1 MSIITW
7 RDSYSIGIEAIDSQ
21 HKVLLSCINDLYEAQ
36 KNSTSQAIIK
46 DVIEKLHD
54 YTVFHFEMEEKMQIG
69 CNFEHYESHKEEH
82 QWFVNKVKE
91 LSKELSKN
99 NILLSLKTLDF
110 LKDWTINHI
119 LGSDKEFGEYL
130 RVKEGV

>member
-1 MSIITW
+1 
-7 RDSYSIGIEAIDSQ
+7 
-21 HKVLLSCINDLYEAQ
+21 
-36 KNSTSQAIIK
+36 
-46 DVIEKLHD
+46 
-54 YTVFHFEMEEKMQIG
+54 
-69 CNFEHYESHKEEH
+69 
-82 QWFVNKVKE
+82 